1 MYNEK
6 SSFLYI
12 TKYLLLFHEE
22 LSCLSVGSLYDIKP
36 FYRSGNL
43 AAINGEVLG
52 VFLRVIC
59 YVADA
64 VGDVAFCIEYV

>member
-52 VFLRVIC
+52 VFLRVI
-59 YVADA
+59 
-64 VGDVAFCIEYV
+64 